1 MTERSLLAY
10 ALRRALWALPLL
22 LGVMLLTFAL
32 LRGAGGSPF
41 RLETGGLPRPLQE
54 QFTRFYSLD
63 RPWFVEFWGYVRNVA
78 TFHFG
83 PSLTNRWVTVD
94 DVVRTALPV
103 TGQLVLLASAWAV
116 AIGVP
121 LGLAAGLRRS
131 SALDYA
137 ATGIATTLLSV
148 PIFLVVQLAAGYV
161 VADWGLVPSGW
172 SNWSTRLL
180 ASLVLG
186 LAPAGYLA
194 RLIRAAVIETLQQ
207 DHVRT
212 AVGKGLRRRRVV
224 LVHVLR
230 NSLAPALGA
239 VPPTLAL
246 LVTGTFFVEAR
257 FRIPGAGVFFVTAAK
272 NRDYPMVLGLTTVL
286 AIVVITA
293 NLVADVIAAAL
304 DPRLRERRA

>member
-1 MTERSLLAY
+1 
-10 ALRRALWALPLL
+10 
-22 LGVMLLTFAL
+22 
-32 LRGAGGSPF
+32 
-41 RLETGGLPRPLQE
+41 
-54 QFTRFYSLD
+54 
-63 RPWFVEFWGYVRNVA
+63 
-78 TFHFG
+78 
-83 PSLTNRWVTVD
+83 
-94 DVVRTALPV
+94 
-103 TGQLVLLASAWAV
+103 
-116 AIGVP
+116 
-121 LGLAAGLRRS
+121 
-131 SALDYA
+131 
-137 ATGIATTLLSV
+137 
-148 PIFLVVQLAAGYV
+148 
-161 VADWGLVPSGW
+161 
-172 SNWSTRLL
+172 
-180 ASLVLG
+180 VLG

-207 DHVRT
+207 DYVRT
-212 AVGKGLRRRRVV
+212 AVGKGLRKRRVV

-239 VPPTLAL
+239 MPPTPAL